1 PPLSAQRAMPRIVT
15 RPVIASIA
23 SATRRS
29 RRMVVRSR
37 HWLKQA
43 KSTIISGMG
52 GCSLC
57 RVGLGNP
64 YSTRYSTALFHLH
77 TVLSR
82 PVSSPFLAKVLSLI
96 DTLYTHEPA
105 RFEAWLDALVRD
117 DVRSIS
123 WWIGVCIPMF
133 QKAI

>member
-1 PPLSAQRAMPRIVT
+1 MPRIVT

-82 PVSSPFLAKVLSLI
+82 PVSSPFLAKVLYREIVFYILTVVLSYSLYQLFANTQAGI
-96 DTLYTHEPA
+96 
-105 RFEAWLDALVRD
+105 RFTDKTRHA
-117 DVRSIS
+117 
-123 WWIGVCIPMF
+123 
-133 QKAI
+133 